1 MIAMVSN
8 MSVLQFAGS
17 DLDFRADLARREN
30 RDLTPSRIA
39 KCNWCAV
46 LSFIVFL
53 PISAAAQ
60 ASSTGQTLQAPPEE
74 HRALDSVKFL
84 AGAGLGLVMHESGH
98 LVFDAAFDASPRITG
113 VRFGPFPFFAITHR
127 GDLSP
132 RREFTIS
139 SAGFWMQDLSS
150 EWLLTRRPGLRHTH
164 APAAKGVLAFNVLN
178 SAGYASVAFAR
189 AGPFE
194 RDTRGMADTSGVD
207 ERAIGALIL
216 APAVL
221 DAIRYF
227 KPDARWAKW
236 ASRAA
241 KAGSVLLVAKRR

>member
-8 MSVLQFAGS
+8 MSVLQFPNPLLRLRTGNS
-17 DLDFRADLARREN
+17 
-30 RDLTPSRIA
+30 
-39 KCNWCAV
+39 NWCAV
-46 LSFIVFL
+46 LSFIVLL
-53 PISAAAQ
+53 PISAAGQ
-60 ASSTGQTLQAPPEE
+60 ASSTTQTRQAPPDE

-84 AGAGLGLVMHESGH
+84 AGAGLGLVMHEGGH
-98 LVFDAAFDASPRITG
+98 LLFDVAFDASPRVTG

-139 SAGFWMQDLSS
+139 SAGFWIQDLSS
-150 EWLLTRRPGLRHTH
+150 EWLLTRRPALRNGH
-164 APAAKGVLAFNVLN
+164 APIAKGVLAFNVLN
-178 SAGYASVAFAR
+178 STGYAFVAFAR

-194 RDTRGMADTSGVD
+194 RDTRGMADAGGVD
-207 ERAIGALIL
+207 ERAIGAIVL

-227 KPDARWAKW
+227 KPEARWAKW

-241 KAGSVLLVAKRR
+241 KIGSVVLVTKRR

>member
-1 MIAMVSN
+1 MT
-8 MSVLQFAGS
+8 
-17 DLDFRADLARREN
+17 R
-30 RDLTPSRIA
+30 

-46 LSFIVFL
+46 LSLVVLL

-60 ASSTGQTLQAPPEE
+60 ASSAGETLQAPTEE
-74 HRALDSVKFL
+74 HPALDSVKFL
-84 AGAGLGLVMHESGH
+84 AGAGLGLVIHESGH
-98 LVFDAAFDASPRITG
+98 LVFDAVFDAGPRITG
-113 VRFGPFPFFAITHR
+113 VKFGPFPFFAITHR

-150 EWLLTRRPGLRHTH
+150 EWVLTRQPGVRQSH
-164 APAAKGVLAFNVLN
+164 APVAKGLLAFNVLN
-178 SAGYASVAFAR
+178 SAGYACVAFAR

-194 RDTRGMADTSGVD
+194 RDTRGMADSIGVD
-207 ERAIGALIL
+207 ERTIGALVL

-241 KAGSVLLVAKRR
+241 KVGSVLLVAKRR

>member
-1 MIAMVSN
+1 MAI
-8 MSVLQFAGS
+8 
-17 DLDFRADLARREN
+17 
-30 RDLTPSRIA
+30 
-39 KCNWCAV
+39 
-46 LSFIVFL
+46 L
-53 PISAAAQ
+53 PIAASAQ
-60 ASSTGQTLQAPPEE
+60 TSSTAETLQTAPPHE

-98 LVFDAAFDASPRITG
+98 LVFDAVFDADPRITG
-113 VRFGPFPFFAITHR
+113 VRFGPLPFFAITHR

-132 RREFTIS
+132 RRELTIS
-139 SAGFWMQDLSS
+139 SAGFWVQELSS
-150 EWLLTRRPGLRHTH
+150 EWILTKHPSIRGAH
-164 APAAKGVLAFNVLN
+164 APVAKGVLAFNVLN
-178 SAGYASVAFAR
+178 STGYAMVAFAR

-194 RDTRGMADTSGVD
+194 RDTRGIAASAGVD
-207 ERAIGALIL
+207 ERTIGALVL

-241 KAGSVLLVAKRR
+241 KVGSVLLVAKSSR